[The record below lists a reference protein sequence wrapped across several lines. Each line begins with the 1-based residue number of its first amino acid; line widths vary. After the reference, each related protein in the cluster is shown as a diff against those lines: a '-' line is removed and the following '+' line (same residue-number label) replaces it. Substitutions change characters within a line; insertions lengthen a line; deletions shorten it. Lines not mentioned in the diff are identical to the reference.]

1 MSFGNYA
8 LAALPLGALVYL
20 GVLLNRDLSFYKAN
34 GQDYSK
40 DSGVPAFWFRF
51 GSRRYVLNAQQRFR
65 FGYAVFAMLLLGLT
79 ILFLSVK
86 F

>member
-20 GVLLNRDLSFYKAN
+20 GVLLNRDLSFYKTN

-40 DSGVPAFWFRF
+40 DSGVPAFWFKF

-65 FGYAVFAMLLLGLT
+65 FGYAVFAMLFFGLM
-79 ILFLSVK
+79 ILFLFVK